1 MRNVFIVC
9 LVNAPVLMKS
19 DLYPTVCDSAQ
30 QTTSWSVQAT
40 QLNHC

>member
-19 DLYPTVCDSAQ
+19 DLYPTNYIEKTAYSLSNV
-30 QTTSWSVQAT
+30 V
-40 QLNHC
+40 